1 MTILAPDSVLQRAL
15 DKGLLSPA
23 QLESV
28 QTVVSRQ
35 TDATGSAAQWEERLV
50 AEGSL
55 TGAQLAAL
63 RAEVFGLQTVDLAA
77 VQVAEGLLR
86 EVPRAWAEHYRVMPL
101 GRQGGTLQV
110 AVSDPRDV
118 EGPDSL
124 GHLLGV
130 RIEPLVAP
138 ADEIGRAMQRF
149 YGAAGL
155 DRAGAN
161 HAPPAPEV
169 LAPVS
174 EDDAPVIKDVH
185 DLIIAAV
192 GRRASDIHLEPLAGR
207 FRVRYRVDGVLLDA
221 IDPPKSRQAAILS
234 RVKIMANISIA
245 EKRIPQDGRIAF
257 THAGRA
263 LDLRVSTLPTVHGES
278 IVLRLLDQQ
287 NLPPGLPEL
296 GLALE
301 DTALLAGLIA
311 LPDGIMLVTGPT
323 GSGKT
328 TTLYGC
334 LQHLNQTDRKIITV
348 EDPVEYQ
355 LSGINQ
361 VPVRSAI
368 GLTFGAALR
377 AILRQAPNVVM
388 VGEIRDRETAEIAIN
403 ASLTGHMVFSTLHTN
418 DAPGAVTRLMD
429 LGVKPFLLSAAL
441 RGVLAQRL
449 VRQVCRRCARPDT
462 PTAAQLRSVGL
473 APAEVATAT
482 FRRGAGCGEC
492 QGTGYHG
499 RIGLFEIFVI
509 NEEIQQMI
517 HERAGSARLRAKA
530 RALGMRS
537 LREDGA
543 RKVSAGLT
551 TIEEVVSIT
560 AGDAS

>member
-1 MTILAPDSVLQRAL
+1 VTILAPDSVLQRAL

-28 QTVVSRQ
+28 QAVVSRQ
-35 TDATGSAAQWEERLV
+35 ADATAAAARGEERLV
-50 AEGSL
+50 AEGAL

-63 RAEVFGLQTVDLAA
+63 RAEVFGLQTVELAE
-77 VQVAEGLLR
+77 VQVTEDLLR
-86 EVPRAWAEHYRVMPL
+86 QVPRAMAEHHRVVPL
-101 GRQGGTLQV
+101 RWQCGALQV
-110 AVSDPRDV
+110 AVSDPREVD
-118 EGPDSL
+118 GTDSL

-138 ADEIGRAMQRF
+138 ADAIGRAMQRF
-149 YGAAGL
+149 YGSEGL
-155 DRAGAN
+155 DRAGVGQSAT
-161 HAPPAPEV
+161 APEV
-169 LAPVS
+169 LATVT
-174 EDDAPVIKDVH
+174 EDDAPVIKYVH
-185 DLIIAAV
+185 DLIIEAV
-192 GRRASDIHLEPLAGR
+192 ARRASDIHLEPLARR

-221 IDPPKSRQAAILS
+221 TDPPKPRQAAILS
-234 RVKIMANISIA
+234 RVKLMANISIA
-245 EKRIPQDGRIAF
+245 EKRVPQDGRIAF
-257 THAGRA
+257 NHAGRA

-287 NLPPGLPEL
+287 SLQLGLPEL
-296 GLALE
+296 GFTGE
-301 DTALLAGLIA
+301 DAALLVRLIA

-328 TTLYGC
+328 TTLYSC
-334 LQHLNQTDRKIITV
+334 LHHLNQTDRKIITV

-361 VPVRSAI
+361 VPVRQEI

-388 VGEIRDRETAEIAIN
+388 VGEIRDQETAEIAIN
-403 ASLTGHMVFSTLHTN
+403 ASLTGHLVFSTLHTN

-462 PTAAQLRSVGL
+462 PTAAQLRSVGI
-473 APAEVATAT
+473 APAEAVTAT
-482 FRRGAGCGEC
+482 FRRGVGCGEC

-499 RIGLFEIFVI
+499 RIGIFEIFVI
-509 NEEIQQMI
+509 NDEIQQMI

-530 RALGMRS
+530 RSLGMRS